1 MPRPSTRPRRPSLA
15 PATPQLAIAALVV
28 FTFAAL
34 PSRGEVER
42 INVEGMGRLQ
52 AFSHAT
58 VASGQL
64 VFVAGT
70 LGVAPGASE
79 VVAGGVAAQTRQIL
93 ENIDRILTAAR
104 TNRGNLLQCTVY
116 LTDMT
121 RFAEMNEA
129 WMPFFGGAPPS
140 RATIGVQA
148 LALGAAVEIECIAQ
162 RTVSTAG

>member
-1 MPRPSTRPRRPSLA
+1 MIHPRFLNLVVAALTLAVVSTARPSLA
-15 PATPQLAIAALVV
+15 
-28 FTFAAL
+28 
-34 PSRGEVER
+34 EVER
-42 INVEGMGRLQ
+42 INVESLGRLP

-70 LGVAPGASE
+70 LGTVPGTPDLAS
-79 VVAGGVAAQTRQIL
+79 GGVSAQTKQAL
-93 ENIDRILTAAR
+93 ANIDRILDAAR
-104 TNRGNLLQCTVY
+104 TDRTNVLSCTVY

-121 RFAEMNEA
+121 KFAEMNEA
-129 WMPFFGGAPPS
+129 WIPFFGDRPPA

-162 RTVSTAG
+162 RTVTTAG